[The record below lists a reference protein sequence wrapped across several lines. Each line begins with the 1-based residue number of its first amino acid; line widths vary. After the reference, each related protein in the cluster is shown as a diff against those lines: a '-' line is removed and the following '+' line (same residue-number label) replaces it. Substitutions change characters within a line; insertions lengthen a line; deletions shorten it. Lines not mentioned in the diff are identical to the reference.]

1 MGDEML
7 VVIPVE
13 RLRSVSA
20 AIGFN
25 PEVAP
30 ILAEL
35 FQAGATDTMPRSAAE
50 LDPRYKQLVAY
61 VALRWQGKF
70 FHYLRTSRVGEQRLA
85 GRRSIGV
92 GGHLNAADVAVG
104 EGVAGLRQ
112 AIRRELAEEVDLEV
126 EPTVRY
132 AGIIDDDETP
142 VSRVHLGIVAIA
154 DLGTPK
160 VTLRDPSLTD
170 GSFDDPRRLHARLG
184 EFEGWSQQCLRALL
198 TVC

>member
-104 EGVAGLRQ
+104 EGVAGLR
-112 AIRRELAEEVDLEV
+112 
-126 EPTVRY
+126 
-132 AGIIDDDETP
+132 
-142 VSRVHLGIVAIA
+142 
-154 DLGTPK
+154 
-160 VTLRDPSLTD
+160 
-170 GSFDDPRRLHARLG
+170 
-184 EFEGWSQQCLRALL
+184 
-198 TVC
+198 